1 MQCFYF
7 SYCGALQWLWG
18 NSATQRWLTAS
29 CCQSVAAER
38 RCDTNAKERCF
49 ILTGIRSQQL
59 AMLSQQQQQLDKE
72 KGSTRK
78 EAHQM
83 KHVING
89 VWRALAVLGPL
100 QDGHSQVQPDGS
112 SARAKESPGF
122 TKSQVYTVPLQH
134 ISQPFCLPSVL
145 KKKGEGA
152 VVLVMTD
159 EWSCSASSSP
169 PTSAYCLPTP
179 LLFAFRVCC
188 SSVTDI
194 LPFSL
199 SPSLPRFSTGWVNSG
214 TQCECEDLSNSSSI
228 VNESW

>member
-49 ILTGIRSQQL
+49 ILTGIRSQLL

-100 QDGHSQVQPDGS
+100 QDGHSQVQVDGS

-134 ISQPFCLPSVL
+134 ISQPFCLPSVF
-145 KKKGEGA
+145 KKKEKVLWCLWWRMSEAAQPPPLRPPVLTVFQLPFFSPSESA
-152 VVLVMTD
+152 VVL
-159 EWSCSASSSP
+159 
-169 PTSAYCLPTP
+169 
-179 LLFAFRVCC
+179 
-188 SSVTDI
+188 
-194 LPFSL
+194 SL
-199 SPSLPRFSTGWVNSG
+199 IFCRFLSLPPFLASLQAGW
-214 TQCECEDLSNSSSI
+214 TQAHSVSVKICPTLAAL
-228 VNESW
+228 